1 MRFRGRREAVAHAR
15 YCKLQKSR
23 DKLRDAGN
31 CIEYTTLACGIVT
44 QLFSP
49 LLIQRLHGM
58 GDVVMG
64 SEFFSAAVLLRVA
77 RLLDITQ

>member
-31 CIEYTTLACGIVT
+31 CIEYTTLACGIATLFFYSALDSETPWDEGGGNGQRVFQCCCFVT
-44 QLFSP
+44 CGE
-49 LLIQRLHGM
+49 I
-58 GDVVMG
+58 
-64 SEFFSAAVLLRVA
+64 A
-77 RLLDITQ
+77 